1 LTFLDN
7 FLHLS
12 KFLISKAI
20 SLIMN
25 LKQLSPAL
33 CFFLFFYGNGFV
45 FAQDETK
52 KKDSLPVAKL
62 ELQKKTIQL
71 VDTIVVK
78 ETSGDFTSNTIHT
91 KTRDTLV
98 FDLEDNKIAKEADSL
113 WIKELYNSERF
124 EEVYGSIVNQEY
136 EPVEYEEL
144 STEVLKQRLEE
155 LNARTPFNVE
165 YNASLESVIKHY
177 LKNRRRTMGNLIAL
191 SDYYFPMFEQE
202 LDKHN
207 LPLEIKYLAVVES
220 ALDPIAQSRVGA
232 KGLWQ
237 FMFAT
242 GKMYGLEVSSYVDE
256 RADPAMATEAAS
268 KYLKSLYGSFNDW
281 DLALAAYNSGPGNVS
296 KAIRRSGGET
306 NYWKIRKKLPR
317 ETAGYVPAFLA
328 TMYIFE
334 YAEEHGFKSTGPRYH
349 QIATDTIQVK
359 RLITL
364 EQVAQVVNLPI
375 EEVQFLNPSYK
386 VGIIPYIKDKNYVL
400 RLPVDKIGIFV
411 TNEEAIYAHVEEEIK
426 NLEKPLPTYV
436 EQPDRIRY
444 RVRSGDYLGKIA
456 ERYGVGVSQIKKWN
470 GLKSNNLRVG
480 QRLTIYPRKPFD
492 AKNETSVAKT
502 TTQNN
507 VKIYTVKN
515 GDSLW
520 SISQKFP
527 GVTVQKIKN
536 WNDISSNN
544 LKPGMKLKVSKG

>member
-1 LTFLDN
+1 LSINYIYQN
-7 FLHLS
+7 FKSQRLVSITMTS
-12 KFLISKAI
+12 KQISRTLFI
-20 SLIMN
+20 
-25 LKQLSPAL
+25 
-33 CFFLFFYGNGFV
+33 FLFFLGNLSV
-45 FAQDETK
+45 FSQDKTI
-52 KKDSLPVAKL
+52 KKDSLTVAKS
-62 ELQKKTIQL
+62 ELPKKTIQL
-71 VDTIVVK
+71 VDSLIVK
-78 ETSGDFTSNTIHT
+78 ETTGDFTTNTVHT
-91 KTRDTLV
+91 NTKDSLV
-98 FDLEDNKIAKEADSL
+98 FDLQDQQLARTADSL
-113 WIKELYNSERF
+113 WIKELYNNERF
-124 EEVYGSIVNQEY
+124 EEVYGSIINQNY
-136 EPVEYEEL
+136 EPIVYEEL

-177 LKNRRRTMGNLIAL
+177 LKNRRKTMGNLIAL

-220 ALDPIAQSRVGA
+220 ALDPVAQSRVGA

-237 FMFAT
+237 FMFTT
-242 GKMYGLEVSSYVDE
+242 GKMYGLEVNSYVDE
-256 RADPAMATEAAS
+256 RADPAMATAAAS
-268 KYLKSLYGSFNDW
+268 KYLKSLYKSFNDW

-334 YAEEHGFKSTGPRYH
+334 YAEEHGFKSSGPRYH
-349 QIATDTIQVK
+349 QIATDTVQVK

-400 RLPVDKIGIFV
+400 RLPVDKIGKFV
-411 TNEEAIYAHVEEEIK
+411 ANEEAIYAHVEEEIK
-426 NLEKPLPTYV
+426 KSEKPLPTYV

-456 ERYGVGVSQIKKWN
+456 ERYGVGVSQVKKWN
-470 GLKSNNLRVG
+470 GLKSNNLKVG
-480 QRLTIYPRKPFD
+480 QRLTIYPRIPVTNINK
-492 AKNETSVAKT
+492 TSLAKT

-536 WNDISSNN
+536 WNDISSNK
-544 LKPGMKLKVSKG
+544 LKPGMKLKVSNGS

>member
-1 LTFLDN
+1 
-7 FLHLS
+7 
-12 KFLISKAI
+12 
-20 SLIMN
+20 MN
-25 LKQLSPAL
+25 LNQTSQILFL
-33 CFFLFFYGNGFV
+33 FLFFLGSGLTY
-45 FAQDETK
+45 AQEETRDI
-52 KKDSLPVAKL
+52 DSLPIAKL
-62 ELQKKTIQL
+62 ELQKKTIQI
-71 VDTIVVK
+71 VDTIVVNK
-78 ETSGDFTSNTIHT
+78 STGDFTNSTIQIS
-91 KTRDTLV
+91 KKDTLV
-98 FDLEDNKIAKEADSL
+98 FDLQDQFLAREADSL
-113 WIKELYNSERF
+113 WMSELYNSERF
-124 EEVYGSIVNQEY
+124 EEVYGSILNQNY
-136 EPVEYEEL
+136 EPIEYEEL
-144 STEVLKQRLEE
+144 PTEVLKQRLEE

-165 YNASLESVIKHY
+165 YKPSLESVIKHY
-177 LKNRRRTMGNLIAL
+177 LKNRRKTMGKLIAL
-191 SDYYFPMFEQE
+191 SEYYFPMFEQE
-202 LDKHN
+202 LDRHN

-220 ALDPIAQSRVGA
+220 ALDPVAQSRVGA

-237 FMFAT
+237 FMFST

-256 RADPAMATEAAS
+256 RADPEMATEAAS
-268 KYLKSLYGSFNDW
+268 KYLKSLYRSFNDW

-306 NYWKIRKKLPR
+306 NYWKIRRKLPR

-334 YAEEHGFKSTGPRYH
+334 YAEEHGFKSIGPRYH
-349 QIATDTIQVK
+349 QVATDTIQVK

-364 EQVAQVVNLPI
+364 EQVAQVVNLPL

-400 RLPVDKIGIFV
+400 RLPVDKIGLFV
-411 TNEEAIYAHVEEEIK
+411 ANEEAIYAHAQEEIK
-426 NLEKPLPTYV
+426 NLEKPLPKYV

-470 GLKSNNLRVG
+470 GLKNNNLRIG
-480 QRLTIYPRKPFD
+480 QRLTIYPRIPF
-492 AKNETSVAKT
+492 ASNKETTVAKT
-502 TTQNN
+502 TTKNN

-527 GVTVQKIKN
+527 GVTVEKIKN
-536 WNDISSNN
+536 WNDISSNK
-544 LKPGMKLKVSKG
+544 LKPGMKLKVSKGS